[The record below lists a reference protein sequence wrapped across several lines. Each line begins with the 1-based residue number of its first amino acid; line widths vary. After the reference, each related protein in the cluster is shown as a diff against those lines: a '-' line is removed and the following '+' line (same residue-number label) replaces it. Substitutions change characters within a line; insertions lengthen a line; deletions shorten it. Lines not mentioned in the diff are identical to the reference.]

1 MNKGELMSGNS
12 ELSIR
17 FGFLLALIMALAL
30 ACAACAPAPPS
41 EVAPAADEM
50 AVAEEGPKSGGS
62 LVVGTTDDI
71 INFDAFSLGFVSY
84 PMQNQCYDSLIIYDK
99 KLNIQPR
106 LATAW
111 EANEEGTSVNLT
123 LRDDVVWHNGRAFVA
138 DDVVQNINRALVP
151 DTGSNVHGMVQTV
164 AGATANGEHSVT
176 IDFLA
181 PTPNMF
187 DILNVMRIMAPE
199 SFDSLTNTCI
209 GTGPF
214 ALKEW
219 IPGDILTFTRNEDYW
234 EEGRPYLDEV
244 SFKPFD
250 DLEALVAAL
259 ETGIIDAAIAVP
271 PKDYQRLLESG
282 IEVEFGQGGLLYS
295 ITVNP
300 PDSDQPEGPLSD
312 KRVRQA
318 ICWAVDRDAI
328 VDQALFGVGGA
339 TVLAFPDYSVAYF
352 EDLAD
357 HYFFDL
363 AASAALLD
371 EAGWVD
377 SDGDGVRDKDGTKL
391 VLNTITIQAFPE
403 TTDIGTILEADLAT
417 IGVEVDVE
425 PLDSATYGPRH
436 LGTPETNNS
445 AVFDLD
451 VTFVGRQHLD
461 PMGLFDNSPYR
472 PRSSPIFPRGDFPEG
487 YVENLQIAGS
497 TFDRE
502 ERRTA
507 FRRVNEII
515 LDACVDIPISWKYTL
530 FARQSNVQGL
540 DWTTNDELRVG
551 DTWIE

>member
-1 MNKGELMSGNS
+1 MFCRSRNT
-12 ELSIR
+12 IR
-17 FGFLLALIMALAL
+17 FGLFVTILLALVMISVS
-30 ACAACAPAPPS
+30 CAPAPPRS
-41 EVAPAADEM
+41 AAPEAEDM
-50 AVAEEGPKSGGS
+50 VMEEGPRRGGS

-84 PMQNQCYDSLIIYDK
+84 PMQNQCYDSLIVYDER
-99 KLNIQPR
+99 LNILPR

-111 EANEEGTSVNLT
+111 ETNDEGTAITLT

-138 DDVVQNINRALVP
+138 DDVVYNIGRALVP

-164 AGATANGEHSVT
+164 TGAMANGDHSVT
-176 IDFLA
+176 IEFAA

-187 DILNVMRIMAPE
+187 DILNVMRLMAPE
-199 SFDSLTNTCI
+199 SFDSLANTCI

-214 ALKEW
+214 MLKEW
-219 IPGDILTFTRNEDYW
+219 IPGDVLTFTRNENYW
-234 EEGRPYLDEV
+234 DEGRPYLDEV

-250 DLEALVAAL
+250 DLEALVTAL
-259 ETGIIDAAIAVP
+259 ETGIIDAAIAIP
-271 PKDYQRLLESG
+271 PKDYQRLQDAG

-300 PDSDQPEGPLSD
+300 PDPDQPEGALSD

-318 ICWAVDRDAI
+318 ICWAIDRDAI

-339 TVLAFPDYSVAYF
+339 TVVAFPDYSVAYF
-352 EDLAD
+352 EDMAD
-357 HYFFDL
+357 HYSFDL
-363 AASAALLD
+363 AKSAALLD

-377 SDGDGVRDKDGTKL
+377 SDGDGVRDKDGVNL

-403 TTDIGTILEADLAT
+403 TTDIGTILAADLAT

-436 LGTPETNNS
+436 LGTPETNGS

-472 PRSSPIFPRGDFPEG
+472 PRSSPIFPRGDFPAG

-497 TFDRE
+497 TFDRA
-502 ERRTA
+502 ERREA
-507 FRRVNEII
+507 FRKVNEII

-530 FARQSNVQGL
+530 FARQAHVHGL
-540 DWTTNDELRVG
+540 DWTVNDELMVG
-551 DTWIE
+551 NTWIE

>member
-1 MNKGELMSGNS
+1 MSKRLLNS
-12 ELSIR
+12 KRSGWGLAL
-17 FGFLLALIMALAL
+17 LLAISLVM
-30 ACAACAPAPPS
+30 AACAPAP
-41 EVAPAADEM
+41 
-50 AVAEEGPKSGGS
+50 AEETAPMAEDAMMAAEPQAGGA

-84 PMQNQCYDSLIIYDK
+84 PMQNQCYDSLIVYDK
-99 KLNIQPR
+99 VLNPMPR
-106 LATAW
+106 LATSW
-111 EANEEGTSVNLT
+111 ETNTDGTAVTLT
-123 LRDDVVWHNGRAFVA
+123 LREGVTWHNGREFTAA
-138 DDVVQNINRALVP
+138 DVVQNIERALVP

-164 AGATANGEHSVT
+164 TGAVDNGDHSVT
-176 IDFLA
+176 INFAA

-199 SFDSLTNTCI
+199 SFDSLANSCI

-214 ALKEW
+214 KLKEW
-219 IPGDILTFTRNEDYW
+219 IPGDILTFERNEDYW

-250 DLEALVAAL
+250 DLEALVTAL
-259 ETGIIDAAIAVP
+259 ETGIVDAAIAIP
-271 PKDYQRLLESG
+271 PKDYQRLLDAG
-282 IEVEFGQGGLLYS
+282 VNVEFGQGGLLYS

-300 PDSDQPEGPLSD
+300 PDPDQPEGPLSD

-318 ICWAVDRDAI
+318 ICWSIDRDAI
-328 VDQALFGVGGA
+328 VDQALFGVGGS

-352 EDLAD
+352 EDLAT
-357 HYFFDL
+357 HYSFDL
-363 AASAALLD
+363 EAAAALLD
-371 EAGWVD
+371 EAGWTD
-377 SDGDGVRDKDGTKL
+377 SDGNGVRDKDGADL

-403 TTDIGTILEADLAT
+403 TTDLAQILGADLAT
-417 IGVEVDVE
+417 IGVELDIE

-436 LGTPETNNS
+436 IGTPETNGS

-472 PRSSPIFPRGDFPEG
+472 PRASPIFPRGDFPEG
-487 YVENLQIAGS
+487 YVENLEIAGS

-502 ERRTA
+502 TRREA
-507 FRRVNEII
+507 FRAVNEII

-530 FARQSNVQGL
+530 FAHQSHVHGL
-540 DWTTNDELRVG
+540 DWTVNDELRAG
-551 DTWIE
+551 DTWLE

>member
-1 MNKGELMSGNS
+1 MFCSARYVTRLGLWVA
-12 ELSIR
+12 
-17 FGFLLALIMALAL
+17 LLLVLAV
-30 ACAACAPAPPS
+30 ASVSCAPAPPS
-41 EVAPAADEM
+41 GAAPAAD
-50 AVAEEGPKSGGS
+50 AVTMEEGPQRGGS

-84 PMQNQCYDSLIIYDK
+84 PMQNQCYDSLIVYDK
-99 KLNIQPR
+99 RLNILPR

-111 EANEEGTSVNLT
+111 ETNDDGTAVTLT
-123 LRDDVVWHNGRAFVA
+123 LRDDVVWHNGRSFVA
-138 DDVVQNINRALVP
+138 ADVVQNIERALVP

-164 AGATANGEHSVT
+164 TGAVAHGEHSVT
-176 IDFLA
+176 IEFSA

-199 SFDSLTNTCI
+199 SFDSLANSCI

-214 ALKEW
+214 ELQEW
-219 IPGDILTFTRNEDYW
+219 IPGDILTFARNENYW
-234 EEGRPYLDEV
+234 DEGRPYLDEV

-250 DLEALVAAL
+250 DLEALVTAL

-271 PKDYQRLLESG
+271 PKDYQRLLDAG

-300 PDSDQPEGPLSD
+300 PDPDQLEGALSD

-318 ICWAVDRDAI
+318 VCWAIDRDAI

-357 HYFFDL
+357 AYSFDL
-363 AASAALLD
+363 EQSAALLD

-377 SDGDGVRDKDGTKL
+377 SDGDGVRDKDGVKL

-403 TTDIGTILEADLAT
+403 TTDIGTILQADLAT

-436 LGTPETNNS
+436 LGTPETDGS

-487 YVENLQIAGS
+487 YVENLQIAGA

-502 ERRTA
+502 TRREA
-507 FRRVNEII
+507 FRKVNEIM
-515 LDACVDIPISWKYTL
+515 LDACVDIPLSWKYTL
-530 FARQSNVQGL
+530 FARQSNVHGL
-540 DWTTNDELRVG
+540 DWTVNDELMAG
-551 DTWIE
+551 NAWIE

>member
-1 MNKGELMSGNS
+1 MSFDLRRS
-12 ELSIR
+12 R
-17 FGFLLALIMALAL
+17 RPVFLVTLLVALLFAAA
-30 ACAACAPAPPS
+30 ACAAPPAA
-41 EVAPAADEM
+41 APAA
-50 AVAEEGPKSGGS
+50 EEEPMMDGPQAGGS

-71 INFDAFSLGFVSY
+71 ISFDAFSLGFVSY

-99 KLNIQPR
+99 RLNIMPR

-111 EANEEGTSVNLT
+111 EANDEGTAVTLT

-138 DDVVQNINRALVP
+138 DDVVQNIERALVP

-164 AGATANGEHSVT
+164 TGAVADGDHSVT
-176 IDFLA
+176 IEFAA

-199 SFDSLTNTCI
+199 SFDSLANSCI

-214 ALKEW
+214 KLKEW

-250 DLEALVAAL
+250 DLEALVTAL

-271 PKDYQRLLESG
+271 PKDYQRLLDAG
-282 IEVEFGQGGLLYS
+282 IAVEFGQGGLLYS

-300 PDSDQPEGPLSD
+300 PDPDQPEGALSD

-318 ICWAVDRDAI
+318 VCWSIDRDAI

-339 TVLAFPDYSVAYF
+339 TVVPFPNYSVAYF
-352 EDLAD
+352 EELAD
-357 HYFFDL
+357 HYSFDL
-363 AASAALLD
+363 DKAAALLD

-377 SDGDGVRDKDGTKL
+377 SDGDGVRDKDGVKL

-403 TTDIGTILEADLAT
+403 TTDIGTILEADMAT
-417 IGVEVDVE
+417 IGVEIDVE

-436 LGTPETNNS
+436 IGTPETNGS

-461 PMGLFDNSPYR
+461 PMGLFDNSPFR
-472 PRSSPIFPRGDFPEG
+472 PRASPIFPRGDFPEG
-487 YVENLQIAGS
+487 YVENLAIAGS

-502 ERRTA
+502 ERRAA
-507 FRRVNEII
+507 FLKVGEIM
-515 LDACVDIPISWKYTL
+515 LDSCIDIPLSWKYTL
-530 FARQSNVQGL
+530 FAHQSNVHGL
-540 DWTTNDELRVG
+540 DWTVNDELMAG
-551 DTWIE
+551 STYLE

>member
-1 MNKGELMSGNS
+1 M
-12 ELSIR
+12 
-17 FGFLLALIMALAL
+17 LLVFAVASVS
-30 ACAACAPAPPS
+30 CTPPS
-41 EVAPAADEM
+41 NAVPEADDM
-50 AVAEEGPKSGGS
+50 AKEEGPRRGGS

-84 PMQNQCYDSLIIYDK
+84 PMQNQCYDSLILYDK
-99 KLNIQPR
+99 RLNIVPR

-111 EANEEGTSVNLT
+111 ETNDEGTAVTLT
-123 LRDDVVWHNGRAFVA
+123 LREDVVWHNGRAFVA
-138 DDVVQNINRALVP
+138 DDVVQNIERALVP

-164 AGATANGEHSVT
+164 TGAVANGDHSVT
-176 IDFLA
+176 ITFAA

-199 SFDSLTNTCI
+199 SFDSLASSCM

-214 ALKEW
+214 VLQQW

-234 EEGRPYLDEV
+234 DEGRPYLDEV

-250 DLEALVAAL
+250 DLEALVTAL

-271 PKDYQRLLESG
+271 PKDYQRLLDAG
-282 IEVEFGQGGLLYS
+282 VEVEFGQGGLLYS

-300 PDSDQPEGPLSD
+300 PDPDQPEGALND

-318 ICWAVDRDAI
+318 LCWAIDRDAI

-339 TVLAFPDYSVAYF
+339 TVVAFPDYSVAYF
-352 EDLAD
+352 ADMAD
-357 HYFFDL
+357 HYSFDL
-363 AASAALLD
+363 EKSAALLD
-371 EAGWVD
+371 EAGWID
-377 SDGDGVRDKDGTKL
+377 SEGDGVRDKNGVKL

-436 LGTPETNNS
+436 LGTPETDGS

-472 PRSSPIFPRGDFPEG
+472 PRSSPIFPRGDFPAG
-487 YVENLQIAGS
+487 YVENLQVAGS

-507 FRRVNEII
+507 FRKVNEIL
-515 LDACVDIPISWKYTL
+515 LDACVNIPVSWKYTL
-530 FARQSNVQGL
+530 FARQANVQGL
-540 DWTTNDELRVG
+540 EWTVNDELMAG
-551 DTWIE
+551 GAWLE

>member
-1 MNKGELMSGNS
+1 MFCRARYITRLGLWVA
-12 ELSIR
+12 LLLVLAVASIS
-17 FGFLLALIMALAL
+17 
-30 ACAACAPAPPS
+30 CAPAPPS
-41 EVAPAADEM
+41 GAAPAAD
-50 AVAEEGPKSGGS
+50 AVTMEGGPQRGGS

-84 PMQNQCYDSLIIYDK
+84 PMQNQCYDSLIVYDK
-99 KLNIQPR
+99 RLNILPR

-111 EANEEGTSVNLT
+111 ETNDDGTAVTLT
-123 LRDDVVWHNGRAFVA
+123 LRDDVVWHNGRSFVA
-138 DDVVQNINRALVP
+138 ADVVQNIERALVP

-164 AGATANGEHSVT
+164 TGAVAHGDHSVT
-176 IDFLA
+176 IEFSA

-199 SFDSLTNTCI
+199 SFDSLANSCI

-214 ALKEW
+214 ALQEW
-219 IPGDILTFTRNEDYW
+219 IPGDILTFARNENYW
-234 EEGRPYLDEV
+234 DEGRPYLDEV

-250 DLEALVAAL
+250 DLEALVTAL

-271 PKDYQRLLESG
+271 PKDYQRLLDSG

-300 PDSDQPEGPLSD
+300 PDPDQPEGALSD

-318 ICWAVDRDAI
+318 VCWAIDRDAI

-357 HYFFDL
+357 AYSFDL
-363 AASAALLD
+363 EQSAALLD

-377 SDGDGVRDKDGTKL
+377 SDGDGVRDKDGVKL

-403 TTDIGTILEADLAT
+403 TTDIGTILQADLAT

-436 LGTPETNNS
+436 LGTPETDGS

-487 YVENLQIAGS
+487 YVENLQIAGA

-502 ERRTA
+502 TRREA
-507 FRRVNEII
+507 FRKVNEIM
-515 LDACVDIPISWKYTL
+515 LDACVDIPLSWKYTL
-530 FARQSNVQGL
+530 FARQSNVHGL
-540 DWTTNDELRVG
+540 DWTVNDELMAG
-551 DTWIE
+551 NAWIE